1 MYSSVFFF
9 SRYFFFALFF
19 AGWIFVFVV
28 SVLYINLSS
37 TRLFLPIVLQ
47 FFVCCCFFCAVV
59 VVVVLDII
67 IVIAAV
73 TLCAGNDVGVRQH
86 LS

>member
-1 MYSSVFFF
+1 MDFCFCSFRSVHKPKLNAPFSSNCITVFRVLLFFF
-9 SRYFFFALFF
+9 
-19 AGWIFVFVV
+19 
-28 SVLYINLSS
+28 
-37 TRLFLPIVLQ
+37 
-47 FFVCCCFFCAVV
+47 AVV